1 MEALNIG
8 ITYLS
13 NSWFDTKIFHVKK
26 HLPVDCHH
34 LADMHYIFFNMICHI
49 NHPNQLRTR

>member
-13 NSWFDTKIFHVKK
+13 NSRFDTKIFHVKK

-49 NHPNQLRTR
+49 ISS